1 MSTRPEPHPVPGSG
15 PRTVTV
21 PVEGELDHESC
32 EELVRAVTVHLAA
45 RPRVGVLRLDCAG
58 MSLCDSMGLSA
69 LLQIRRD
76 VDAAGGRLRLDHRP
90 AHLDRLLHLTGTA
103 DYLLADRP
111 D

>member
-1 MSTRPEPHPVPGSG
+1 MNTRPAPP

-32 EELVRAVTVHLAA
+32 EGLVREVTLHLAA
-45 RPRVGVLRLDCAG
+45 RPPVEVIRVDCAG
-58 MSLCDSMGLSA
+58 MTLCDSMGLSA

-76 VDAAGGRLRLDHRP
+76 VDAAGRRLRFDRRP

-103 DYLLADRP
+103 GYLLADGP